1 MDPVSAVGLA
11 LGIAPLI
18 ISAIENYEYT
28 FQPFVTYRRY
38 SREIDKFT
46 TRLST
51 QKTIF
56 NNECQLLLL
65 AVENHHNIEDVLLD
79 NILRNPEHS
88 ARRNDALNRRLEEL
102 LGSSLSTCV
111 AKLRLI
117 QETLN
122 EISHETRG
130 FQEVAAKKASLVRAW
145 AEAHSDL
152 KLGKGSILILS
163 IKD

>member
-28 FQPFVTYRRY
+28 FQPFVTYRHY

-65 AVENHHNIEDVLLD
+65 AVDNRDNRGDLLLGS
-79 NILRNPEHS
+79 ILKDPAHS

-102 LGSSLSTCV
+102 LGSSLTTCV
-111 AKLRLI
+111 AKLQLI
-117 QETLN
+117 QGTLD
-122 EISHETRG
+122 EITHETRG
-130 FQEVAAKKASLVRAW
+130 FQEVAAKKASRSARTR
-145 AEAHSDL
+145 
-152 KLGKGSILILS
+152 GS
-163 IKD
+163 KY